1 MGRPPFDSRRPP
13 MVLGGDLSV
22 IVAVG
27 MELHEHQAT
36 VEAVGA
42 SSASARL
49 VRALWRQAKPI
60 ASASSAGPS
69 TPSPSSP
76 SCARPATGADSASRG
91 GYEPGRDRALS
102 ARPRVPPTACTTAAG
117 RTLLREVSEFGR
129 APGHRAAARRLSGAD
144 SRQLTLRAR
153 PRVGPAERAMR
164 RCDPA
169 PQTAHL
175 LAARVARWKGPGAR
189 AVWLGPRRGWSAP
202 IRPFSAASARG
213 SSTFVVH
220 ANGVCSR
227 SARDD
232 R

>member
-1 MGRPPFDSRRPP
+1 MAIERRRSMGRPPFDSRRPP

-42 SSASARL
+42 SSASGRL

-60 ASASSAGPS
+60 ASPSSAGPS
-69 TPSPSSP
+69 TPSSP

-91 GYEPGRDRALS
+91 GYEPRRDRALS

-169 PQTAHL
+169 PHRQPTSSRRAWRDG
-175 LAARVARWKGPGAR
+175 RVPAR
-189 AVWLGPRRGWSAP
+189 AQCGSGRVGAGQRPSDLSPPQARADPRRL
-202 IRPFSAASARG
+202 
-213 SSTFVVH
+213 
-220 ANGVCSR
+220 
-227 SARDD
+227 
-232 R
+232 